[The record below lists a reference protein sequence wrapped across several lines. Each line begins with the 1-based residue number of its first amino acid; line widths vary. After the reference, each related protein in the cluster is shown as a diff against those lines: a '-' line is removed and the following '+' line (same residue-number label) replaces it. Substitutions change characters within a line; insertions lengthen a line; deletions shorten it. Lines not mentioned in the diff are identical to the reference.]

1 MLYGICYSANKERRK
16 IAEQKLEKFG
26 SVSIPMGIIGCYFI
40 DLDIA
45 EEIALELT
53 DAHFEDGIDYEVI
66 PLENLKEQDVNKNL
80 IIRSSEEYHKFC
92 NRKYKKS
99 TARENNIS
107 L

>member
-1 MLYGICYSANKERRK
+1 MLYRIFYSANKERRK

-26 SVSIPMGIIGCYFI
+26 SASIPMGIIGCYFI

-45 EEIALELT
+45 QEIALELT

-66 PLENLKEQDVNKNL
+66 PLENLKEQDVNKNF

-92 NRKYKKS
+92 NRKFKQRTEK
-99 TARENNIS
+99 ENK
-107 L
+107 LGL